1 MLKEA
6 LEAVLPPHIAL
17 ELKVAHLQ
25 SAVSV
30 LVYSWQAVQACCCL
44 TLFVSCG

>member
-6 LEAVLPPHIAL
+6 LEAVLSSPIAL
-17 ELKVAHLQ
+17 ELKVAHLR

-30 LVYSWQAVQACCCL
+30 CVSSWQAVQACCCL
-44 TLFVSCG
+44 TLLDSWR